1 MAERTE
7 PTVQSNRKKEPQ
19 GREQVLQLVKSEK
32 HEAQRYGEGTPMSE
46 RLNRFIQRNRKPI
59 AFGSLGILVL
69 LIGFI
74 ATVSI
79 RDALHTKALGQL
91 EDFNQRYD
99 VLRIDLEEP
108 SKAADVQ
115 ALVDELSHFAPRHTG
130 YAGARGYSILGSLY
144 ADKKAWE
151 DAEKA
156 WTNAAKVGTKTYLA
170 PVSLCNAAFAA
181 EEGGNIPGAIELYR
195 QSIAFKDI
203 FPGAARAQFSIGRL
217 EEAQNHQEAA
227 LEAYQGLLNTWP
239 NDAVWTS
246 LAQSRIIFLKSR

>member
-7 PTVQSNRKKEPQ
+7 PTVPSKLKKEPR
-19 GREQVLQLVKSEK
+19 GREQVMQLVKSEK
-32 HEAQRYGEGTPMSE
+32 YEAQRPSEATTMSE
-46 RLNRFIQRNRKPI
+46 GLNRFIQRNRKPI
-59 AFGSLGILVL
+59 AFGSLGMLVL

-74 ATVSI
+74 ATISI
-79 RDALHTKALGQL
+79 QDALHQKALGQL

-99 VLRIDLEEP
+99 ALRIDLDEP
-108 SKAADVQ
+108 SKAAEVQ
-115 ALVDELSHFAPRHTG
+115 ALVEELSRFASQHTG

-156 WTNAAKVGTKTYLA
+156 WTNAAKAGKKTYLV

-181 EEGGNIPGAIELYR
+181 EEGGNIPIAIELYR
-195 QSIAFKDI
+195 QSVALKDI

-217 EEAQNHQEAA
+217 EEAQNHQVAA
-227 LEAYQGLLNTWP
+227 LEAYQELLNTWP
-239 NDAVWTS
+239 NDTVWTS
-246 LAQSRIIFLKSR
+246 LTQSRIIFLKSR